1 MDPIP
6 GTKMIMTSHAH
17 LGRLLIR
24 PSSVREQSIIEK
36 IIRAVTM
43 INPMTAA
50 RIMALV

>member
-1 MDPIP
+1 
-6 GTKMIMTSHAH
+6 
-17 LGRLLIR
+17 
-24 PSSVREQSIIEK
+24 VREQSIIEK